1 MFVAESLVCQPKI
14 LESVFRIRVKI
25 CCISSLDEA
34 RLAIRFGAD
43 ALGLVGKMPSGPGV
57 VQDELAAE
65 IVRVVPPPVATF
77 MLTSETKLNGILAHQ
92 QRVRANTIQ
101 LVDAVS
107 ADLYAQLHTA
117 LPSVKVVQVIHVID
131 EKNLDEAL
139 QAVAN
144 GADALLLDSGNPNLA
159 VKELGGTG
167 RVHNWQVSRQ
177 IVEQSRVPVFLA
189 GGLHAENVRQAIETV
204 QPFGLDICSGVRTNG
219 QLDEQKLDT
228 FLHRVWG

>member
-1 MFVAESLVCQPKI
+1 M
-14 LESVFRIRVKI
+14 ESVFRTRVKI

-34 RLAIRFGAD
+34 QLAIRFGAD

-65 IVRVVPPPVATF
+65 IVRTVPPPVATF
-77 MLTSETKLNGILAHQ
+77 MLTSETTVDDIVAHQ
-92 QRVRANTIQ
+92 QRVLANTIQ

-107 ADLYAQLHTA
+107 ANTYAQLHAA

-131 EKNLDEAL
+131 EYNLEEAL
-139 QAVAN
+139 QAVEN

-159 VKELGGTG
+159 IKELGGTG
-167 RVHNWQVSRQ
+167 RVHNWLVSRK

-189 GGLHAENVRQAIETV
+189 GGLHADNVRQALETV

-219 QLDEQKLDT
+219 QLNEQKLDT
-228 FLHRVWG
+228 FLRQVWW